1 MRRLIFRALGAS
13 LFLVAALASC
23 TSTPD
28 EDTTADFC
36 NQIRAATG
44 ALGAEATLPA
54 SDPAR
59 LTRTVEDLRSLTL
72 VAPGDIKPTLDRMVV
87 IFDELQNT
95 QRDEVR
101 NVLVTHELELAS
113 LSGQLTDYTL
123 DTCGV
128 ILARAPATP
137 TPVPA
142 SIDVTE

>member
-1 MRRLIFRALGAS
+1 MRRLNLRALSAAC
-13 LFLVAALASC
+13 LALVVLTGC
-23 TSTPD
+23 TSAPE

-44 ALGAEATLPA
+44 SLGAEATLPA

-72 VAPGDIKPTLDRMVV
+72 VAPDEIGPTIDRMVV

-95 QRDEVR
+95 QREEVR
-101 NVLVTHELELAS
+101 EVLVTHEQELGS